1 LQWSLTFL
9 DWSDF
14 GSANTLPSMNF
25 LAHWQ
30 LRERPFEATWDTR
43 FFFASTEHEEAV
55 NRLLYLVGET
65 SMNIGMLSGDIG
77 CGKTLTRAVFSER
90 LTRNRFCIVTLEN
103 SGFSSGDLL
112 AAILHKLEPLV
123 TTRGRTKLDRYEQF
137 ENILQQLSEAGRHL
151 VLLLD
156 EAQDIP
162 PLSLHELRWLTNFNS
177 GGCARMTLILI
188 GQPELRGKVAA
199 DRAINQRISLR
210 FHLKPLRREEV
221 HSYLE
226 HRLRTAGHQTG
237 KLFDPPAAEA
247 LFDSTKGVPRE
258 VNRLVKLSLE
268 HAWLHETEG
277 VSQASISAVVTD
289 LEKHQALPV
298 T

>member
-1 LQWSLTFL
+1 
-9 DWSDF
+9 
-14 GSANTLPSMNF
+14 MNF

-43 FFFASTEHEEAV
+43 FFFASNEHEEAV
-55 NRLLYLVGET
+55 NRLLYLVGEA

-77 CGKTLTRAVFSER
+77 CGKTLTRAVFDER
-90 LTRNRFCIVTLEN
+90 LPRNRFCIVTLEN

-112 AAILHKLEPLV
+112 AAVLHKLDPLV
-123 TTRGRTKLDRYEQF
+123 TTRGKTKLDRYEQF
-137 ENILQQLSEAGRHL
+137 EKALRQLSEAGRHL

-162 PLSLHELRWLTNFNS
+162 PASLHELRWLTNFNS
-177 GGCARMTLILI
+177 GGCARMTLVLI
-188 GQPELRGKVAA
+188 GQPELRGRVAA

-210 FHLKPLRREEV
+210 FHLRPLRSEEV
-221 HSYLE
+221 RSYLE
-226 HRLRTAGHQTG
+226 HRLRTAGHQSG
-237 KLFDPPAAEA
+237 ELFDLPAVET
-247 LFDSTKGVPRE
+247 LFQSTKGVPRE
-258 VNRLVKLSLE
+258 VNRLAKLAME
-268 HAWLHETEG
+268 HAWLRETER
-277 VSQASISAVVTD
+277 VDQTSVSAVISD